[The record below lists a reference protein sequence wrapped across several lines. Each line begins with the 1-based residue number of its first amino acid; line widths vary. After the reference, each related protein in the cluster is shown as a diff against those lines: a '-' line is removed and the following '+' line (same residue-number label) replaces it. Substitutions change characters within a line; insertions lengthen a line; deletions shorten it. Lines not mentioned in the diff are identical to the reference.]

1 MKEFPF
7 FLLLFCCCYCYS
19 IAFLV
24 SHMRSLTEWKLLSI
38 LDAQVPYMTLFSLN
52 ACLGL
57 KWYSEPW
64 FNFLPMSEIGSSCTL
79 FAQWVNKVGKSRSE
93 KEISSEKKKKEPFKY
108 ILQYLSCRA
117 ALLHLWCLAF
127 VQEQGCLP
135 IRNMLTLWFLLI
147 NMPSLLRRGD
157 RIFTS
162 EDTHCSVWYA
172 AINHVQW
179 SICKDTVSV

>member
-1 MKEFPF
+1 MHRSLQKWGKVSNLNMLILNYFFFSYQQMKEFPF

-24 SHMRSLTEWKLLSI
+24 RHMRSLTEWKLLSI

-93 KEISSEKKKKEPFKY
+93 KEISSEKKKKRAFQVYPSVSK
-108 ILQYLSCRA
+108 LQSCII
-117 ALLHLWCLAF
+117 AF
-127 VQEQGCLP
+127 VVLSVCPGTGL
-135 IRNMLTLWFLLI
+135 LT
-147 NMPSLLRRGD
+147 
-157 RIFTS
+157 
-162 EDTHCSVWYA
+162 H
-172 AINHVQW
+172 
-179 SICKDTVSV
+179 